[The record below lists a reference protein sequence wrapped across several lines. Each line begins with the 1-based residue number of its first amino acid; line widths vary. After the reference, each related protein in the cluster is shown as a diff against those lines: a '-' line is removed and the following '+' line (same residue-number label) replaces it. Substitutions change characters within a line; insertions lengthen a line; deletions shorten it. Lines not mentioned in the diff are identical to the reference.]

1 MEKSTTLDLLTI
13 KKLTKMSKK
22 GNNAASVLAGL
33 LAGAAAGVVL
43 GMLYAPEEGSETRK
57 KIKTKASDLKDQAV
71 DQYGKVS
78 EKAKE
83 QYEDVSGKVKN
94 QYETISTQVKETADK
109 VVTSVKDGYDKYKD
123 QAVAKTKEVVED
135 VESELDGMRS

>member
-1 MEKSTTLDLLTI
+1 
-13 KKLTKMSKK
+13 MSKK
-22 GNNAASVLAGL
+22 GSNAASVLAGL

-57 KIKTKASDLKDQAV
+57 KIKTKANDLKDQAV

-83 QYEDVSGKVKN
+83 QYEDVSGKVKD
-94 QYETISTQVKETADK
+94 QYGNITSQVKETA
-109 VVTSVKDGYDKYKD
+109 DKYKD
-123 QAVAKTKEVVED
+123 QAVAKTREVVAD
-135 VESELDGMRS
+135 VENELDGMKS